1 MSEPHPDDELL
12 SATLDGEGDPATA
25 AHLGGCD
32 GCLARLDALDRV
44 RGLVGAASGPAPA
57 GVADRAVAAATAA
70 WDEERSGREA
80 PAGPPEAPAP
90 SRAAGGGRPDD
101 TIVPLRRRPPRWAGA
116 GREGRRAPGWAIGAV
131 AALVAAVVA
140 VPVLLRDS
148 GPGERT
154 ASAPTEGA
162 GTTAEAG
169 ADATVIDGGELG
181 PLSDPA
187 ALRHRLEQALG
198 GDAGPAAAEGRPSSD
213 DDLTTAAPAA
223 RSPTPAATGDQD
235 AEVAR
240 QAAGGSPPAACRDEV
255 RAQVDDR
262 LGPLVYSA
270 TLRWQGIDAV
280 VLAYRLADRSGPGPD
295 HLAFVMAR
303 DDCRVLASQGF

>member
-25 AHLGGCD
+25 AHLRGCD

-44 RGLVGAASGPAPA
+44 RRLVAAASGPAPP
-57 GVADRAVAAATAA
+57 GVADRAVAAAAAA
-70 WDEERSGREA
+70 WDEERSGRGA
-80 PAGPPEAPAP
+80 PAAT
-90 SRAAGGGRPDD
+90 RAAGGRPDD
-101 TIVPLRRRPPRWAGA
+101 TIVPLRRRPPRWVGA

-131 AALVAAVVA
+131 AALVAAVVL

-154 ASAPTEGA
+154 ASAPTKGA
-162 GTTAEAG
+162 ATTAEAG
-169 ADATVIDGGELG
+169 VDAAVIDGGELG

-187 ALRHRLEQALG
+187 ALRHRLQQALG
-198 GDAGPAAAEGRPSSD
+198 GDAGPEAVEGRPSSD

-223 RSPTPAATGDQD
+223 PSPSPAATGDED
-235 AEVAR
+235 ADVAR
-240 QAAGGSPPAACRDEV
+240 QAAGGSPPVACRDAV
-255 RAQVDDR
+255 RAQVGDR
-262 LGPLVYSA
+262 LGPLVYAA
-270 TLRWQGIDAV
+270 TLRWQGTDAV
-280 VLAYRLADRSGPGPD
+280 VLAYRLVDRSGPGPD